1 MIGIKGKIYGRVQ
14 GVFFRKYAREKA
26 QELNIN
32 GFVKNE
38 SDGTVYFEAEGEKEN
53 IERFKQWCSKGS
65 PGAKVTK
72 VETEDSVL
80 KNYKNF
86 QIKH

>member
-1 MIGIKGKIYGRVQ
+1 MIGIRGRIYGRVQ

-26 QELNIN
+26 LELNIN

-53 IERFKQWCSKGS
+53 IEKFKHWCSKGS
-65 PGAKVTK
+65 PGAKVSK
-72 VETEDSVL
+72 VETEEAEL
-80 KNYKNF
+80 KKHKDF
-86 QIKH
+86 QIKY